1 MFTIA
6 ASSTVAAAGRISSSS
21 STSSSSKST
30 SSSSFGLISK
40 SAKTNNFVSFQS
52 SSQSS
57 SSSPAWRVVAR
68 ATENEED
75 EYMFKPTAN
84 AGGKGG
90 VLDRDN
96 PLLEEKFAVI
106 GDGEH
111 ECQSCMYQYSPKKG
125 DDFYPVSAGTQFK
138 DLPEDWNCPVCGAS
152 KSKFKSIGRQV
163 AGFEQNQGYGFGTN
177 SMTEGEKSRL
187 IYGSLALFFAF
198 FLAGYL
204 LE

>member
-138 DLPEDWNCPVCGAS
+138 DLPEDWNCPVCDAS
-152 KSKFKSIGRQV
+152 
-163 AGFEQNQGYGFGTN
+163 
-177 SMTEGEKSRL
+177 
-187 IYGSLALFFAF
+187 SL
-198 FLAGYL
+198 
-204 LE
+204 

>member
-57 SSSPAWRVVAR
+57 SPAWRVVAR

-111 ECQSCMYQYSPKKG
+111 EY
-125 DDFYPVSAGTQFK
+125 V
-138 DLPEDWNCPVCGAS
+138 
-152 KSKFKSIGRQV
+152 
-163 AGFEQNQGYGFGTN
+163 
-177 SMTEGEKSRL
+177 
-187 IYGSLALFFAF
+187 
-198 FLAGYL
+198 L
-204 LE
+204 LSFCSSFVF